1 VDLTKKLV
9 PYGRLT
15 VRVDVPTTSVCKY
28 DVDYRVEVKRVNVRG
43 LQLTTNYSTYVR
55 LITDDDE
62 GFELNLFDPESLY
75 VLEDVVTYLVE
86 LYKKAEETLS
96 TVVKYNDGIMKEM
109 AEVVA
114 PYRIARSIQG

>member
-9 PYGRLT
+9 PDGRLT